1 MSPVSRDRSTALST
15 GESLLKHKASF
26 YFQVFPRHPQALS
39 TLLQISSKDA
49 IEMGSME
56 LTVPKKELLKLIA
69 RMQGVA
75 ERKSTMPVLS
85 NVFMAVDGPSTLRIA
100 ATDLYLALVG
110 RVTVDV
116 SKGGSIAVPA
126 KDLLERIRMMPD
138 GPIHLA
144 TQDNATTTI
153 KAAGSARRYTLRGMP
168 GDDFPPLPSPAE
180 GSPSL
185 ALDVDVLQEL
195 VAKTYFSISTDETR
209 AHLNSALFEWDG
221 DVTRMVSTDGHRL
234 SKMEVK
240 VSGRQ
245 ASATML
251 IPLKAIHELRRLCDD
266 IASEAKDRGDEGG
279 ASKAQLQ
286 ITQSG
291 SSAFFQGAG
300 MTFAVRLVD
309 AQFPPYGQVIPQQSE
324 KLVRVPR
331 APFADALRAVSVA
344 ASERTGGVKL
354 GFSKGTMRITTESP
368 ESGEGFDE
376 VPIEYGG
383 ANITIGFNAK
393 YFLDVL
399 GALDEDEV
407 ELGLGGELDPAV
419 VKPVGPRQFLA
430 VVMPMRI

>member
-1 MSPVSRDRSTALST
+1 
-15 GESLLKHKASF
+15 
-26 YFQVFPRHPQALS
+26 
-39 TLLQISSKDA
+39 
-49 IEMGSME
+49 ME
-56 LTVPKKELLKLIA
+56 LTVPKKELLKLVT

-85 NVFMAVDGPSTLRIA
+85 NVLLAIDGPSTLRIA

-116 SKGGSIAVPA
+116 SKGGSVAVPV
-126 KDLLERIRMMPD
+126 KDLMDRVRMMPD

-144 TQDNATTTI
+144 SQDNATTTI
-153 KAAGSARRYTLRGMP
+153 KAAGAARRYTLRGMP
-168 GDDFPPLPSPAE
+168 GDDFPPLPTPSE

-185 ALDVDVLQEL
+185 ALDVSVLQEL
-195 VAKTYFSISTDETR
+195 VDKTHFSISTDETR

-221 DVTRMVSTDGHRL
+221 DVVRMVTTDGHRL
-234 SKMEVK
+234 SKMDVK

-251 IPLKAIHELRRLCDD
+251 IPLKAIQELRRLCDD
-266 IASEAKDRGDEGG
+266 LASEAKDG
-279 ASKAQLQ
+279 KPQLQ

-291 SSAFFQGAG
+291 SSAFFQAG
-300 MTFAVRLVD
+300 GMVFAVRLVD
-309 AQFPPYGQVIPQQSE
+309 AQFPPYAQVIPQQSE
-324 KLVRVPR
+324 KVVRVPR

-354 GFSKGTMRITTESP
+354 SLVPGTMRITTESP
-368 ESGEGFDE
+368 DSGEGFDE
-376 VPIEYGG
+376 VPIEYTGP
-383 ANITIGFNAK
+383 AMTVGFNAK

-407 ELGLGGELDPAV
+407 ELGFGGELDPVV

>member
-1 MSPVSRDRSTALST
+1 
-15 GESLLKHKASF
+15 
-26 YFQVFPRHPQALS
+26 
-39 TLLQISSKDA
+39 
-49 IEMGSME
+49 ME
-56 LTVPKKELLKLIA
+56 LTVAKRDLLKLVT

-85 NVFMAVDGPSTLRIA
+85 NVLLAIDGPSALRVA

-110 RVTVDV
+110 RVTVEV
-116 SKGGSIAVPA
+116 SKGGSVAVPV
-126 KDLLERIRMMPD
+126 KDLLERVRMMPE
-138 GPIHLA
+138 GPIHISS
-144 TQDNATTTI
+144 QDNASTTM
-153 KAAGSARRYTLRGMP
+153 KATGAARRYTLRGMP

-185 ALDVDVLQEL
+185 SLDVDVLREL
-195 VAKTYFSISTDETR
+195 VDKTHFSISGDETR
-209 AHLNSALFEWDG
+209 AHLNSALFEWEG
-221 DVTRMVSTDGHRL
+221 DIVRMVTTDGHRL

-251 IPLKAIHELRRLCDD
+251 IPLKAIQELRRLSED
-266 IASEAKDRGDEGG
+266 ISGETKEGAKP
-279 ASKAQLQ
+279 QLQ

-291 SSAFFQGAG
+291 SSAFFQAAG

-309 AQFPPYGQVIPQQSE
+309 AQFPPYSQVIPQQSE

-331 APFADALRAVSVA
+331 AAFSEALRAVSVA
-344 ASERTGGVKL
+344 ANERTGGVKL
-354 GFSKGTMRITTESP
+354 GLTKGTMRITTESP
-368 ESGEGFDE
+368 DSGEGFDE
-376 VPIEYGG
+376 VPIEYAGP
-383 ANITIGFNAK
+383 NMTVGFNAK

-407 ELGLGGELDPAV
+407 ELGFGGELDPAV

>member
-1 MSPVSRDRSTALST
+1 
-15 GESLLKHKASF
+15 
-26 YFQVFPRHPQALS
+26 
-39 TLLQISSKDA
+39 
-49 IEMGSME
+49 ME
-56 LTVPKKELLKLIA
+56 LTAPKKDLLRLVT

-85 NVFMAVDGPSTLRIA
+85 NVLLAVDGPSALRVA
-100 ATDLYLALVG
+100 ATDLYLALIG
-110 RVTVDV
+110 RIQVDV
-116 SKGGSIAVPA
+116 SKGGSVAVPA
-126 KDLLERIRMMPD
+126 KDLLERVRMMPE
-138 GPIHLA
+138 GPIQLA
-144 TQDNATTTI
+144 SQDNATTTL

-185 ALDVDVLQEL
+185 ALDVGVLQEL
-195 VAKTYFSISTDETR
+195 IAKTHFSISNDETR

-221 DVTRMVSTDGHRL
+221 DVVRMVTTDGHRL

-240 VSGRQ
+240 VTGRQ

-251 IPLKAIHELRRLCDD
+251 IPLKAIQELRRLCDD
-266 IASEAKDRGDEGG
+266 LAAESKDGG
-279 ASKAQLQ
+279 KAQLQ

-291 SSAFFQGAG
+291 SSAFFQGGG
-300 MTFAVRLVD
+300 MSFAVRLVD
-309 AQFPPYGQVIPQQSE
+309 AQFPPYTQVIPAQSE
-324 KLVRVPR
+324 KIVRVPR
-331 APFADALRAVSVA
+331 GAFADALRAVSVA

-354 GFSKGTMRITTESP
+354 QLAQGTMRITTESP

-376 VPIEYGG
+376 IPIEFAGPTM
-383 ANITIGFNAK
+383 TIGFNAK

-399 GALDEDEV
+399 AALDEDDV

-419 VKPVGPRQFLA
+419 VRPAGPRQFLA